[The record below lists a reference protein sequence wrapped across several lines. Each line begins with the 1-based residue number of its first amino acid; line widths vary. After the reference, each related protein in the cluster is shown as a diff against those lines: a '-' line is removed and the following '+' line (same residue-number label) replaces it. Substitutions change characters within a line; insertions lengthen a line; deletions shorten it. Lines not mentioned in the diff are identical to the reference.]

1 MDSYERIQA
10 ALEGQPV
17 DRVPVSVWYHFGSEH
32 LAPEKVAKLHAE
44 YQAAYAWDFLKVMF
58 DYRLDYPDAVDSF
71 GAPDLRLLLETVDWS
86 EPFRKQ
92 IEVLLAVRAAL
103 GPTVPIME
111 TVYSPWMYLVRHFGA
126 GLSGAV
132 QESQDL
138 AEVLARLTD
147 ETCQHVRRVREMGC
161 FGIYFPTTAAEQ
173 SALGD
178 AFGLQRDC
186 DRQVLDAA
194 SGMAR
199 MLHLH
204 GRGIEADAVRDYP
217 REVLHWD
224 DRDSR
229 NPSLASQRATNPCL
243 MGGLTCSDLTTISI
257 SALRHQ
263 AKDAIEMA
271 GDGFILAPGCSVS
284 PSLSSRKMLALRD
297 PSLLVPCGATR
308 LATA

>member
-1 MDSYERIQA
+1 MDSYRRMQTAIER
-10 ALEGQPV
+10 QPV
-17 DRVPVSVWYHFGSEH
+17 DQVPVSVWYHFGSEH
-32 LAPEKVAKLHAE
+32 LAPEKVAKLHVD

-58 DYRLDYPDAVDSF
+58 DYRLDYPDAVDGF
-71 GAPDLRLLLETVDWS
+71 GAPDLRLLLETVDWN

-92 IEVLLAVRAAL
+92 IEVLLALRAAL
-103 GPTVPIME
+103 GPTVPIVE

-126 GLSGAV
+126 DLKGTV
-132 QESQDL
+132 QENQDL
-138 AEVLARLTD
+138 AEVLARLAD
-147 ETCQHVRRVREMGC
+147 ETCQHVRRVREIGC

-173 SALGD
+173 SASGD
-178 AFGLQRDC
+178 AFGLQRDY
-186 DRQVLDAA
+186 DRQVLDSA

-204 GRGIEADAVRDYP
+204 GRGIEADAVRGYP

-224 DRDSR
+224 DQESS
-229 NPSLASQRATNPCL
+229 NPSLASLRATNTCL

-284 PSLSSRKMLALRD
+284 PSLSSRKMLSLRD
-297 PSLLVPCGATR
+297 ASLLVPCQATT